1 MIRHIILG
9 ICFLIVFS
17 SCTSVNQEKVN
28 ESTTSSSKLIPDS
41 AVSNIAEPTTD
52 VNIFSEIGT
61 PSKYIWEALNES
73 AKTYTTLA
81 FDDGTFRLSAFSIN
95 GSVNNLTN
103 VMNINGIWQSVGNN
117 QINGIISINGVAV
130 SWTVSDD
137 FTSLTNNKGVVFTRV
152 NMNKKNDQPAITQQE
167 TSPDGRYTYH
177 DNSVD
182 IQINISGD
190 SWTGKTKIISGL
202 GDEYDNEN
210 IEYESG
216 VVRGSAL
223 YDPSGF
229 AEIGKVDGTNL
240 RTTIGGNSITLRKK

>member
-1 MIRHIILG
+1 MIRRIILG
-9 ICFLIVFS
+9 IYFLIVLI
-17 SCTSVNQEKVN
+17 SCSSVNQEKVVVTTTPTIILKEDSTESN
-28 ESTTSSSKLIPDS
+28 NVESTDDNL
-41 AVSNIAEPTTD
+41 
-52 VNIFSEIGT
+52 FSEIGT

-73 AKTYTTLA
+73 AQTYTTLA

-95 GSVNNLTN
+95 GSINNLTN
-103 VMNINGIWQSVGNN
+103 VMNIDGKWQSVGNN
-117 QINGIISINGVAV
+117 QINGVIGINAVAV
-130 SWTVSDD
+130 SWTIADD
-137 FTSLTNNKGVVFTRV
+137 FSTLTNNKGVLFTRV
-152 NMNKKNDQPAITQQE
+152 NMNKKNDEPVITEQE
-167 TSPDGRYTYH
+167 SSPDGRYTYH

-182 IQINISGD
+182 IQISISGD
-190 SWTGKTKIISGL
+190 SWSGKTKIISGL